1 MLGKVKRF
9 AVDHDVHV
17 WFVAHPVKMQP
28 QNGKMPVPTL
38 YDISGSANWT
48 NKADVG
54 LVVHRNFDTNQAEI
68 HVQKVR
74 DKWAAS
80 PAGSPSITIRRPGA
94 IPGNHRASY
103 REPLSGRLTDEGRS
117 GNGGEKKSLKA
128 RH

>member
-1 MLGKVKRF
+1 
-9 AVDHDVHV
+9 
-17 WFVAHPVKMQP
+17 MQP

-74 DKWAAS
+74 DKWVGQPGRVTLDYDKATGRYSGQSPGPLPRAAIGTTEETKGD
-80 PAGSPSITIRRPGA
+80 PITA
-94 IPGNHRASY
+94 
-103 REPLSGRLTDEGRS
+103 
-117 GNGGEKKSLKA
+117 EKKS
-128 RH
+128 R

>member
-1 MLGKVKRF
+1 MTETEYVSEMLGKVKRF
-9 AVDHDVHV
+9 AVNHDVHV

-74 DKWAAS
+74 DKWVGQPGRVTLDYDKATGRYSGQSPGPATAS
-80 PAGSPSITIRRPGA
+80 R
-94 IPGNHRASY
+94 Y
-103 REPLSGRLTDEGRS
+103 RDD
-117 GNGGEKKSLKA
+117 
-128 RH
+128 